1 MNENKRNS
9 THFTYIAFSF
19 LSPRANRFSRGHT
32 NKSTGE
38 YHFHGG
44 GSEKSITPKS
54 LKKNEAYYQNIW
66 AREVGGETEVTMPD
80 GTRCDIVT
88 DTHAIEV
95 DWGKKWAEAIGQSL
109 NYSMQTGKR
118 AGILLILK
126 TESDYKYWVR
136 LNSII
141 EHHRLP
147 IDTWF
152 VRGDY

>member
-1 MNENKRNS
+1 V
-9 THFTYIAFSF
+9 F
-19 LSPRANRFSRGHT
+19 
-32 NKSTGE
+32 
-38 YHFHGG
+38 
-44 GSEKSITPKS
+44 
-54 LKKNEAYYQNIW
+54 
-66 AREVGGETEVTMPD
+66 
-80 GTRCDIVT
+80 
-88 DTHAIEV
+88 

-109 NYSMQTGKR
+109 NYSMQTSKR